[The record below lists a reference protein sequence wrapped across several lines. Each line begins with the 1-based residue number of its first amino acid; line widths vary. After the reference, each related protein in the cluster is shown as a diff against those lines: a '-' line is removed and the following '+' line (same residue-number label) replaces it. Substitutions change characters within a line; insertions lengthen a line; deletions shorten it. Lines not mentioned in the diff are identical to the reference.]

1 VREGSTNADT
11 AGELLSA
18 MGIVPIADGVRTSSS
33 APLHVRSRA
42 FGPGPNR
49 FPPGYAPRVNSED
62 RPSLG
67 AGALRALADRHGIRP
82 KRSLG
87 QHFLIDPN
95 MARAIVADAGVGP
108 GDRVVEIGAG
118 LGSLTRALAG
128 AGAEVLA
135 VEVDGSLIPALEGS
149 LSGFDRVRVLHAD
162 ATDPGWQEA
171 LGGGEWVLAANLPYN
186 VATHLVLNTLRNVP
200 QVRRLVV
207 MVQREVGERLVA
219 GPDEDAYGIPS
230 VRVAYRAA
238 GSLVRSVPPSV
249 FWPRPSVESVIVRL
263 ERRDEPA
270 VGVAEDRL
278 WAVVD
283 AGFAERR
290 KTMRN
295 ALRRLGLEGGDAGDL
310 LRDAGID
317 PSARAETLSLE
328 EFARIAE
335 ALPPAIAI
343 ASSAPTS

>member
-1 VREGSTNADT
+1 
-11 AGELLSA
+11 
-18 MGIVPIADGVRTSSS
+18 MGIAPEADDVRTPSS

-49 FPPGYAPRVNSED
+49 FPADYAPVVSSDERVSF
-62 RPSLG
+62 G
-67 AGALRALADRHGIRP
+67 AKALRELADRHGIRP

-95 MARAIVADAGVGP
+95 LARAIASDAGVGP

-118 LGSLTRALAG
+118 LGSLTRALAE

-135 VEVDGSLIPALEGS
+135 VEVDPSLIPALLES
-149 LSGFDRVRVLHAD
+149 TSGLESVRVLHAD
-162 ATDPGWQEA
+162 ATDGEWRDE
-171 LGGGEWVLAANLPYN
+171 LGDGDWVLAANLPYN
-186 VATHLVLNTLRNVP
+186 VATHLVLDTLQNVP

-207 MVQREVGERLVA
+207 MVQREVGERLAA
-219 GPDEDAYGIPS
+219 GPGEDAYGIPS
-230 VRVAYRAA
+230 VRVAYRAE
-238 GSLVRSVPPSV
+238 GTLVRRVPPSV
-249 FWPRPSVESVIVRL
+249 FWPRPRVESVIVRL
-263 ERRDEPA
+263 VRRDEPP
-270 VGVAEDRL
+270 VQVDEGRL
-278 WAVVD
+278 WEVVD

-295 ALRRLGLEGGDAGDL
+295 ALRRLGVEGEEADRLLGAAGV
-310 LRDAGID
+310 D

-335 ALPPAIAI
+335 ALPPVATSPEAL
-343 ASSAPTS
+343 PT